1 MLRVLIHFTH
11 LPEPAVLSHGGFK
24 HLGRRPCQTTRPATD
39 QPLSDFPSFTIA
51 ITSATA
57 AIVN

>member
-11 LPEPAVLSHGGFK
+11 LPEPAVL
-24 HLGRRPCQTTRPATD
+24 D

>member
-24 HLGRRPCQTTRPATD
+24 HLGRAA
-39 QPLSDFPSFTIA
+39 LSDHPPR
-51 ITSATA
+51 
-57 AIVN
+57 